1 MGCCYEV
8 LQSTSKHAVQD
19 SDREILYNITHI
31 HYGGYSSKY
40 SGAQIEDAVGQV
52 MTQHATTGQ
61 AVASTGQWFR
71 IAECQDIMSSPQA
84 FMLKLSTL
92 WNSNQPSVCMFAC
105 AVSDVTFVCK
115 TLIAMRRSVDMHFS
129 AIRCQQ
135 VNSHCYIDVKLTNQN
150 NSIIADIALHNPSYV
165 RVLSPIEAAP
175 AGGSTLAEYNI
186 QYID

>member
-1 MGCCYEV
+1 M
-8 LQSTSKHAVQD
+8 
-19 SDREILYNITHI
+19 
-31 HYGGYSSKY
+31 GGYSPKY

-61 AVASTGQWFR
+61 AVTSTGQWFR
-71 IAECQDIMSSPQA
+71 IVECQDIMASPQA
-84 FMLKLSTL
+84 FILKLSTL
-92 WNSNQPSVCMFAC
+92 WNFNQPAVCMFTC
-105 AVSDVTFVCK
+105 AVSDTTFACK
-115 TLIAMRRSVDMHFS
+115 TLNALRRDVNMCFS

-150 NSIIADIALHNPSYV
+150 NSIIADIAMHNPLYV

-175 AGGSTLAEYNI
+175 VGGSTLAQYYI

>member
-1 MGCCYEV
+1 MGG
-8 LQSTSKHAVQD
+8 H
-19 SDREILYNITHI
+19 
-31 HYGGYSSKY
+31 SSKY

-71 IAECQDIMSSPQA
+71 IAECQDIMDSPQA

-135 VNSHCYIDVKLTNQN
+135 VNSHCYIDVKLTKQN

-175 AGGSTLAEYNI
+175 AGGSTLAQYDI

>member
-1 MGCCYEV
+1 M
-8 LQSTSKHAVQD
+8 
-19 SDREILYNITHI
+19 
-31 HYGGYSSKY
+31 GGYSSKY

-61 AVASTGQWFR
+61 AVSSTGQWFR
-71 IAECQDIMSSPQA
+71 IVECQDIMASPQA

-92 WNSNQPSVCMFAC
+92 WNSNQPSVCLFAC
-105 AVSDVTFVCK
+105 AVSDTTFACK

-186 QYID
+186 QYIN